1 MPPINLAD
9 GVAIWPE
16 VLLALGAAFVAAF
29 VAASLVARG
38 IRWLLQAITNAGE
51 DGTRAQRPPV
61 QSSLFALRVL
71 TFAIAWAVFSLP
83 MLDAVGVPFDLG
95 MSQQAVK
102 VRILTSAFRVAVIV
116 AVAWMVLRVA
126 RASAERINREIASR
140 ADGLDL
146 IEQTRRAQT
155 LARLVQSALGIMVF
169 TIALLMVLREVGVDI
184 MPMVTGAGIVG
195 VALGFGSQF
204 LVRDLIAGFFLI
216 LENQIRVGDVAAING
231 VGGAVEQVNLR
242 TIVLRDAEGTVHVFQ
257 NGAINTLAN
266 RSKDF
271 AFYVIDVNIQYDQNV
286 DRVIAVLRSA
296 GEELAADPAYRDLI
310 LEPLQVMGVDAFL
323 DAKVTIR
330 IRIKTLPLKQW
341 EVGRE
346 LRRRIVLAF
355 ERHHIVLQAA
365 PVPYYL
371 IDTRAEP
378 GASPGR

>member
-9 GVAIWPE
+9 DVAVWPE
-16 VLLALGAAFVAAF
+16 VLLVVAAAFVAAF

-38 IRWLLQAITNAGE
+38 IRWLLQSITSTGE
-51 DGTRAQRPPV
+51 DGTRPQSPPV
-61 QSSLFALRVL
+61 KQSLFAVRVL
-71 TFAIAWAVFSLP
+71 TFGIAWAVFSLP
-83 MLDAVGVPFDLG
+83 LLDAVGVRFDLG

-102 VRILTSAFRVAVIV
+102 ARILSSAFRVVVII

-126 RASAERINREIASR
+126 RASAEGINREILSR
-140 ADGLDL
+140 SDGLDV

-155 LARLVQSALGIMVF
+155 LARLVQSALSIMVI
-169 TIALLMVLREVGVDI
+169 TIALLMVLREIGVDI
-184 MPMVTGAGIVG
+184 MPMVTGAGILG
-195 VALGFGSQF
+195 VALGFGAQF
-204 LVRDLIAGFFLI
+204 LVRDVIAGFFLI

-271 AFYVIDVNIQYDQNV
+271 AFYVIDVNIRYDQDV
-286 DRVIAVLRSA
+286 DRVIAVLRNA
-296 GEELAADPAYRDLI
+296 ADELMADPAYRDSI

-355 ERHHIVLQAA
+355 ERHHVVLEQA

-371 IDTRAEP
+371 IDNRSGP
-378 GASPGR
+378 GAFPGR